1 MAPAA
6 LCPYHSFF
14 FSFLFFFYAL
24 GIGGEY
30 HLNCIELHG
39 SLIILC
45 TGGHLLYKGVELR
58 GKQVI
63 HVYYQDMSVDL
74 VICTH

>member
-1 MAPAA
+1 MTPAV

-14 FSFLFFFYAL
+14 FFLFFFFFLSFFYAL

-39 SLIILC
+39 SSIILC
-45 TGGHLLYKGVELR
+45 TGGHLL
-58 GKQVI
+58 
-63 HVYYQDMSVDL
+63 
-74 VICTH
+74 